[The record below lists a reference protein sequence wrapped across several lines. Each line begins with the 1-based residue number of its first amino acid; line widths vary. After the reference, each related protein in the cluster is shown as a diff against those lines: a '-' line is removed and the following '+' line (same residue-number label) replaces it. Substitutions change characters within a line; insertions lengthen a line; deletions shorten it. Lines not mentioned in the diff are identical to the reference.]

1 MPLRSPHLF
10 IISAPSGAGKTTLC
24 REVHRQFPQ
33 MLYSVSYTSRKPRK
47 DEQDGIDYHFIDTD
61 EFKRG
66 IGAGRWAEWAL
77 VHSNY
82 YGTSADFLDEG
93 LRAGKDILLDL
104 DVQGTRQM
112 LERYTECVA
121 IFIRPPS
128 LEALRQRLEKRGTD
142 SAETIAVRLGNAEK
156 EMAQQD
162 LYHHVIVN
170 DQFAAALKE
179 LISVIEDYGTP
190 H

>member
-24 REVHRQFPQ
+24 REVQRQFPQ
-33 MLYSVSYTSRKPRK
+33 MLYSVSYTSREPRK
-47 DEQDGIDYHFIDTD
+47 SEQDGIDYHFIDAD
-61 EFKRG
+61 EFKRR
-66 IGAGRWAEWAL
+66 IDAGRWAEWAL
-77 VHSNY
+77 VHGNY

-128 LEALRQRLEKRGTD
+128 LDALRQRLEKRGTD
-142 SAETIAVRLGNAEK
+142 SAETIAVRLSNAEK

-170 DQFAAALKE
+170 DQLAAALKE
-179 LISVIEDYGTP
+179 LISVIENYGTP

>member
-1 MPLRSPHLF
+1 
-10 IISAPSGAGKTTLC
+10 
-24 REVHRQFPQ
+24 

-47 DEQDGIDYHFIDTD
+47 GEQDGIDYHFIAAD

-66 IGAGRWAEWAL
+66 IDAGCWAEWAL
-77 VHSNY
+77 VHGNY

-112 LERYTECVA
+112 LERYTQCVA

-128 LEALRQRLEKRGTD
+128 LETLRQRLEKRATD
-142 SAETIAVRLGNAEK
+142 SAETIAVRLDNAEK

-170 DQFAAALKE
+170 DELAAALKE
-179 LISVIEDYGTP
+179 LISVIEDYGMP
-190 H
+190 R